1 MNETSKPQPTE
12 INSWAPNQV
21 VLATL
26 FVVFVFLFFW
36 LLYHFRQVFFLFFI
50 AIVVGTTMRPAV
62 EWFYR
67 RGISRPAGIIMI
79 YLIIAASITGFI
91 ILFVPLL
98 VDQATLFS
106 QHLPQIQT
114 DFRNAL
120 LLSNNLLVR
129 NIGMRI
135 PANLNFLSSSNP
147 TPEEV
152 LTQVNQTFRYAG
164 IVLRG
169 ILSVLTVFLVAYY
182 WTQESNFVIRNL
194 LRLVPRARRG
204 TVREFVQKVEEKIGG
219 YLRGEA
225 LLCLAVGS
233 AAFLAYWLIGLPYTL
248 LLGIFA
254 GFMELIPIFGP
265 ALGAV
270 PAFLV
275 AVAIDPNRAIWV
287 IVATIFIQAM
297 ENVFLVPRIMRNSM
311 GVHPIIILLSL
322 ITFNAIFGFMGALLA
337 LPLAAI
343 LQLVLEG
350 VILSAASPT
359 KSVQS
364 EDERTIEELINDSET
379 VYQAIT
385 ENPKSEDAPLHNA
398 NEQVRKEIIAIAQ
411 EMDTLLKGIRTT
423 EEEA

>member
-1 MNETSKPQPTE
+1 MTETSTPEPTE
-12 INSWAPNQV
+12 IKSWTTNQI

-26 FVVFVFLFFW
+26 FVVCVFLFFW

-50 AIVVGTTMRPAV
+50 AIVIGTTMRPAV

-67 RGISRPAGIIMI
+67 RGISRPAGIIII
-79 YLIIAASITGFI
+79 YITIAVLIAGFI

-106 QHLPQIQT
+106 QHLPQIEA

-120 LLSNNLLVR
+120 VNSNNLLLH
-129 NIGMRI
+129 NIGLRV
-135 PANLNFLSSSNP
+135 PADFNFFGSQNP

-152 LTQVNQTFRYAG
+152 LDQVNTTFRYAAL
-164 IVLRG
+164 ILQG
-169 ILSVLTVFLVAYY
+169 ILSVLAVFLVAYY

-194 LRLVPRARRG
+194 LRLVPRSRRSS
-204 TVREFVQKVEEKIGG
+204 VREFVLKVEEKIGG

-233 AAFLAYWLIGLPYTL
+233 AAFVAYALIGLPYTL

-254 GFMELIPIFGP
+254 GFLELVPIFGP

-275 AVAIDPNRAIWV
+275 AMAIDPNRAIWV
-287 IVATIFIQAM
+287 VIATILIQAL
-297 ENVFLVPRIMRNSM
+297 ENVLLVPRIMRNSM

-322 ITFNAIFGFMGALLA
+322 ITFNAIFGFFGALLA

-343 LQLVLEG
+343 LQLLLEG
-350 VILSAASPT
+350 LILSAAAPI
-359 KSVQS
+359 KNVQS
-364 EDERTIEELINDSET
+364 ADDQTIEELINDSELIGQVAT
-379 VYQAIT
+379 GNPTEKNSPFQNVSEQAR
-385 ENPKSEDAPLHNA
+385 
-398 NEQVRKEIIAIAQ
+398 QEIIAIAH
-411 EMDTLLKGIRTT
+411 EMDCLLKNIRTT

>member
-1 MNETSKPQPTE
+1 MTETLTPEPTE
-12 INSWAPNQV
+12 IKSWTANDI

-26 FVVFVFLFFW
+26 FVVCVFLFFW
-36 LLYHFRQVFFLFFI
+36 LLYHFRQVLFLFFI
-50 AIVVGTTMRPAV
+50 AIVIGTTMRPAV

-67 RGISRPAGIIMI
+67 RGISRPAGIIII
-79 YLIIAASITGFI
+79 YVTIAALLTGFI

-106 QHLPQIQT
+106 QHLPQIQS

-120 LLSNNLLVR
+120 LNSNNLLLH

-135 PANLNFLSSSNP
+135 PANFDFFGSNNP
-147 TPEEV
+147 TSEEV
-152 LTQVNQTFRYAG
+152 LNQVNRTFQYTG
-164 IVLRG
+164 LITRG
-169 ILSVLTVFLVAYY
+169 ILGFLAVLLVAYY
-182 WTQESNFVIRNL
+182 WTQESDYVIRNL
-194 LRLVPRARRG
+194 LRLVPRARRSS
-204 TVREFVQKVEEKIGG
+204 VREFVKKVEEKIGG

-233 AAFLAYWLIGLPYTL
+233 AAFVAYALIGLPYTL

-275 AVAIDPNRAIWV
+275 AMAIQPDKAVWV
-287 IVATIFIQAM
+287 IVATMLIQGM
-297 ENVFLVPRIMRNSM
+297 ENVLLVPRIMRNSM

-322 ITFNAIFGFMGALLA
+322 ITFNAIFGFLGALLA

-343 LQLVLEG
+343 LQLLLEG
-350 VILSAASPT
+350 LILSAATPT
-359 KSVQS
+359 KTVQS
-364 EDERTIEELINDSET
+364 QDDRTIEELINDSET
-379 VYQAIT
+379 VYQIVT
-385 ENPKSEDAPLHNA
+385 ENPKAEISPFQNVSEQAR
-398 NEQVRKEIIAIAQ
+398 QEIMAIAQ
-411 EMDTLLKGIRTT
+411 EMDSLLKSIRIT
-423 EEEA
+423 EEES